1 MKKRMIYQVDE
12 TREKIIEEAEK
23 LFLEKG
29 IFETRMKDIAERAGL
44 SRNSLYRYYRDK
56 SDLAVTIIENIFS
69 RFESLMGDS
78 FEKLLSDSSLS
89 GLEKLRESIRI
100 LWVNGENS
108 PDGKLI
114 AEFDAY
120 YSGSRLTEE
129 MKEKFIRLDNPR
141 YTKRLIALI
150 DEGKRDGSI
159 RPELDSHLTFVTVL
173 NGVRAL
179 SQRITLRGDVLVE
192 TAEGEIAKMPGS
204 HLDLLMEGLRD
215 RSERHE

>member
-1 MKKRMIYQVDE
+1 MIYQVDE
-12 TREKIIEEAEK
+12 TREKIIGEAEK

-29 IFETRMKDIAERAGL
+29 FFETRMKDVAEKAGL

-69 RFESLMGDS
+69 RYESMMGES
-78 FEKLLSDSSLS
+78 FEKLLSNPTLS
-89 GLEKLRESIRI
+89 GLEKLRESIRRI
-100 LWVNGENS
+100 WIDGEKS
-108 PDGKLI
+108 PDGKLM

-129 MKEKFIRLDNPR
+129 MKSKFIRLDNPR
-141 YTKRLIALI
+141 YTQRLIALI